1 MSAIL
6 TRSSRPV
13 RAENL
18 IVYHGRHT
26 GLIGAYVLVLDCT
39 CSEKG
44 GGGHYHLCHCPGID
58 IRVYDGRITGE
69 ERIEGRYYVTCSVH
83 GTRTYYRGQYHGIAQ
98 HGTSAAPALDA
109 AKTCTFCRECR
120 ALYLERSKCPMCG
133 KKGRGC
139 AMCSFPR

>member
-6 TRSSRPV
+6 KRSSRPV

-18 IVYHGRHT
+18 IVYHARHT
-26 GLIGAYVLVLDCT
+26 GLIGAYVLVLDCNCNERYST
-39 CSEKG
+39 
-44 GGGHYHLCHCPGID
+44 YRLCHCPGID

-69 ERIEGRYYVTCSVH
+69 ERIEGRYYVTCSAH
-83 GTRTYYRGQYHGIAQ
+83 GTRTYYPGGYHGEHYFDKAYPAQ
-98 HGTSAAPALDA
+98 DA

-139 AMCSFPR
+139 AMCSFPK